1 MTPIWRGKVDQKH
14 GDLHIQ
20 YDKAYAL
27 ANYLKGLEQQVVEVV
42 IRKYK
47 SKRSNEQNSYY
58 WGVVLDILSKHTG
71 YESDEMHEILK
82 FKFLRKRINNEV
94 EYVQSTTKLNTAE
107 MEEYLEKIRRWAA
120 IELFCTIPL
129 PNECEAT

>member
-1 MTPIWRGKVDQKH
+1 
-14 GDLHIQ
+14 
-20 YDKAYAL
+20 
-27 ANYLKGLEQQVVEVV
+27 VEVV

-82 FKFLRKRINNEV
+82 FKFLRKRINNDV

-107 MEEYLEKIRRWAA
+107 MEEYLEKVRRWAA
-120 IELFCTIPL
+120 TELSCNIPL

>member
-1 MTPIWRGKVDQKH
+1 MINPILTGKIESGKKIYDNPNRLLMQLSKLEGKRFEEVLRQQKT
-14 GDLHIQ
+14 
-20 YDKAYAL
+20 
-27 ANYLKGLEQQVVEVV
+27 
-42 IRKYK
+42 
-47 SKRSNEQNSYY
+47 KRSENQSRYY
-58 WGVVLDILSKHTG
+58 FGVVLDILSKHTG

-82 FKFLRKRINNEV
+82 FKFLRKRINNDV

-120 IELFCTIPL
+120 VELYCNIPL